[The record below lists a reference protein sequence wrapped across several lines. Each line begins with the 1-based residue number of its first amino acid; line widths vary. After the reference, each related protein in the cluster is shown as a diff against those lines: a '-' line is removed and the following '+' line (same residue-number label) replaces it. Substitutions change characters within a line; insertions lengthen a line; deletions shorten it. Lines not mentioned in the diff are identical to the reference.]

1 MDKKES
7 PVSPKRLDKKS
18 ASCSSFHMD
27 SSLFVN
33 DELEISSNKSKR
45 RTKVDQDSN
54 GKRISE
60 IISSNSGKIL
70 RAGKE
75 CINY

>member
-1 MDKKES
+1 
-7 PVSPKRLDKKS
+7 
-18 ASCSSFHMD
+18 MD

-33 DELEISSNKSKR
+33 DELEISSNKSKH